1 MPIYE
6 TVYILKPDLSASQV
20 TEANDNYIKLIS
32 KDLED
37 RAKVGRQEYWGLRN
51 ITFRMRKQR
60 KGHYLLINYEGA
72 SAIVDEFERRMRL
85 NEDVMRY
92 MTIRLEVMPTKPS
105 MMMKR
110 LEEEKSGGGN
120 YRSQNSYDKRKS
132 DSHDKRKPDS
142 FDKRKTDSFDKK
154 KPDYQDKKKPDYQ
167 DKKKP
172 DYQDKKKPDYKDKKK
187 PTPTKA
193 PAPDADAPKETS

>member
-32 KDLED
+32 KDLD
-37 RAKVGRQEYWGLRN
+37 NKAKVGRQEYWGLRN

-110 LEEEKSGGGN
+110 LEEEKSGTGN
-120 YRSQNSYDKRKS
+120 YRSQNSYE
-132 DSHDKRKPDS
+132 KRKPDYQ
-142 FDKRKTDSFDKK
+142 DKKKPDSFGKKKSDYQDKK

-172 DYQDKKKPDYKDKKK
+172 DYQDKKKPASA
-187 PTPTKA
+187 KA
-193 PAPDADAPKETS
+193 SAPDATTPQETS